1 MYKLY
6 KIKCLLLDILY
17 NIIMT
22 KRLSNKYNNLGD
34 KKKNIFFFLFI

>member
-6 KIKCLLLDILY
+6 KIKCLLLDIY
-17 NIIMT
+17 IIMT

-34 KKKNIFFFLFI
+34 LKKKINV

>member
-6 KIKCLLLDILY
+6 KIKCLLLDIY
-17 NIIMT
+17 IYIIMT

-34 KKKNIFFFLFI
+34 LKKKMFKINK